1 MMLKISNLFLSTI
14 FLLCFYIDQIQLD
27 DSLFEN
33 IKYLENEE
41 VKLPQSSDWK
51 DSNVVGIS
59 FFTILSIKFLIET
72 EDEANIWFYPY
83 YKDAMVY
90 RSLKYVYLLAQYGSM
105 AIKPNIN
112 CKPFAKFNTAV
123 YTISNYFKFIYL
135 ENEVLENI
143 RNVLEN
149 FKNSPKEPYSVP
161 HFEIIHHVFS
171 EIINIIDNYF
181 KGENLLKYSAEVP
194 FIPLPIG
201 GNNWETYESVLSKK
215 LKKDYY
221 PPTKIENNN
230 KELIEAL
237 NMLITK
243 VVDEYK
249 ITLNGYENKKEE

>member
-41 VKLPQSSDWK
+41 VKLPRSSDWK
-51 DSNVVGIS
+51 DSNVV
-59 FFTILSIKFLIET
+59 
-72 EDEANIWFYPY
+72 
-83 YKDAMVY
+83 
-90 RSLKYVYLLAQYGSM
+90 
-105 AIKPNIN
+105 
-112 CKPFAKFNTAV
+112 
-123 YTISNYFKFIYL
+123 